1 MLRKTPSWWLVLLM
15 YRGKFLRRNNLH
27 LLSSVCLCGLFHG
40 GVIYCS
46 TVSSSLI
53 SHSSDWDV
61 IFFFSPS
68 DVWAGGNESVV
79 PSHGCLGGN
88 GTSLLPIAMSLFKNA
103 NRGRALVKR
112 LMITRLCRTFLLFFF
127 FFNAKFAHYFTV
139 LSLCLSD
146 IHTDIFRKEYYCLC
160 PSVFANS
167 VIMLNFEV
175 Q

>member
-61 IFFFSPS
+61 IFFSPLLMS
-68 DVWAGGNESVV
+68 GLGEMKVLCHHMGAWAAMA
-79 PSHGCLGGN
+79 PHGCL
-88 GTSLLPIAMSLFKNA
+88 LPCLFLKTQ
-103 NRGRALVKR
+103 
-112 LMITRLCRTFLLFFF
+112 ITVGLFWKGWWLQDFLEHFSSIFFLD
-127 FFNAKFAHYFTV
+127 AKLIHYFTV
-139 LSLCLSD
+139 FLYISPLGYTCTHFQRGIVL
-146 IHTDIFRKEYYCLC
+146 FMP
-160 PSVFANS
+160 PSFH
-167 VIMLNFEV
+167 
-175 Q
+175 

>member
-61 IFFFSPS
+61 IFFLPF
-68 DVWAGGNESVV
+68 WCLGWGNESVV

-88 GTSLLPIAMSLFKNA
+88 GTSRLPIAMSLFKNT
-103 NRGRALVKR
+103 NHGRALVKR
-112 LMITRLCRTFLLFFF
+112 LMITRLSRTFLLYFLLGCQT
-127 FFNAKFAHYFTV
+127 YPLFTV
-139 LSLCLSD
+139 FLYISPLGYTCTHFQRGILLFM
-146 IHTDIFRKEYYCLC
+146 T
-160 PSVFANS
+160 PSFH
-167 VIMLNFEV
+167 
-175 Q
+175 

>member
-1 MLRKTPSWWLVLLM
+1 M

-68 DVWAGGNESVV
+68 DVWAGGNKSVV

-88 GTSLLPIAMSLFKNA
+88 GTSRLPIAMSLFKNT

-112 LMITRLCRTFLLFFF
+112 LMITRLCRTFLLFSFSSWMP
-127 FFNAKFAHYFTV
+127 NLPIILLSVHFASWIYIQTFSERNIIIYAPQF
-139 LSLCLSD
+139 SLIQSS
-146 IHTDIFRKEYYCLC
+146 YY
-160 PSVFANS
+160 N
-167 VIMLNFEV
+167 MLNLMYSSNSIHS
-175 Q
+175 